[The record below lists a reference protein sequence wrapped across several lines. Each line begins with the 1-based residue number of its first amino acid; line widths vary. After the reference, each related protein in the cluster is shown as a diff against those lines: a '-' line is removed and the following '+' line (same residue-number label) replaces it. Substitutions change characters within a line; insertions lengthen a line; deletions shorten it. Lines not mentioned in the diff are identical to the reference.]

1 MGITNLEIDTHND
14 VLRINGKRI
23 TDRPVIV
30 TFHEKGKKYPY
41 GKLFNVE
48 QATGKYESYD
58 RLELE
63 YRMDT
68 LSGEE
73 ENEMENVDKLISE
86 LAEHIRSVISLGETE
101 EGELA
106 EKTVALA
113 ELIKARNM
121 CL

>member
-1 MGITNLEIDTHND
+1 MEITNLEIDTHND

-23 TDRPVIV
+23 AGRPVIV

-58 RLELE
+58 RL
-63 YRMDT
+63 MDT